1 METTNCVSALVGCRH
16 DTNEATTMTAECKF
30 LKKVNDNEC
39 KYPDVSFR
47 DRSNFN
53 LNFSS
58 ELCKRVRHLS
68 MRLPLLGGFGR
79 PRIWTPGRV
88 WPGQDLKG

>member
-1 METTNCVSALVGCRH
+1 
-16 DTNEATTMTAECKF
+16 MTLTKQQQRQQSYFSIENFSKN
-30 LKKVNDNEC
+30 VNDNKC
-39 KYPDVSFR
+39 KYQDVSIG
-47 DRSNFN
+47 DRSKFN

-58 ELCKRVRHLS
+58 ELCIRVRHLS

-88 WPGQDLKG
+88 WPG